1 MQMKVEV
8 NLSTLSSIFAASA
21 VGLDVSR
28 ALSVG
33 VLIQRCSFELSEEQ
47 EGAIG

>member
-1 MQMKVEV
+1 MKVEV
-8 NLSTLSSIFAASA
+8 NLSPLSSIFAAST

-47 EGAIG
+47 EDAIR